1 MNPLTDDNKGIR
13 SNLNSWVATAIVIVL
28 IIPRFL
34 YHCFNKSDY
43 LIDSWPAC
51 QLCVNYSYGFIK
63 RAFLGS
69 ITSLLSSLAKI
80 SYDRAIISM
89 MLIEEIVF
97 TAVILS
103 LLIIVINRFK
113 DANLNLLIIL
123 FVSLNAM
130 GFYCFYWGESDI
142 VLMTLTLV
150 MCVLIVKRKLLILV
164 PVLAIVCVL
173 IHEGYVMM
181 YFGVVIALLLYA
193 VGNNYKNSKTVYSC
207 VLAATVIP
215 AALLFIYMHFY
226 SAGSINVSSE
236 YLISYLSDTFGPENP
251 SLYNAV
257 NYTYFGTGLPNGAM
271 WVNGKPTDE
280 FYIRIIAVITNALVL
295 SPLIF
300 YKVSLYRGIIK
311 DTEGTK
317 SKLIWI
323 MCLSLSILTLPLI
336 LVQTDE
342 GRWFYDIVFFEFF
355 VVVFLYVMDREKI
368 KPQLHKILKCNYLN
382 VVLCVVYL
390 IMYANIDLEYIML
403 YQGYLGLV

>member
-1 MNPLTDDNKGIR
+1 MNLIINDNKGIR
-13 SNLNSWVATAIVIVL
+13 SRLNNRFTTILVIILVVPKFIL
-28 IIPRFL
+28 N
-34 YHCFNKSDY
+34 CFINIGY
-43 LIDSWPAC
+43 LAGTWPAC
-51 QLCVNYSYGFIK
+51 QLFVNYSYGFVK
-63 RAFLGS
+63 RAFLG
-69 ITSLLSSLAKI
+69 TLVSLYSSCMGI
-80 SYDRAIISM
+80 SYYDSAISI
-89 MLIEEIVF
+89 MLIEEFVF
-97 TAVILS
+97 SAVILS
-103 LLIIVINRFK
+103 FMIIVINRFK

-164 PVLAIVCVL
+164 PVLTIVCVL

-226 SAGSINVSSE
+226 SSGSINVSSE
-236 YLISYLSDTFGPENP
+236 YLINYLSDTFGPENP

-257 NYTYFGTGLPNGAM
+257 NYTYFGTGLPNRAM

-317 SKLIWI
+317 SKLIWL

-382 VVLCVVYL
+382 VALCVVYL